1 MFNLIIFG
9 PPGSG
14 KGTQSKKITEKY
26 NIKHISTGDILRN
39 EVKQQTELGMKA
51 QKLMEKGELVP
62 DELLIKILHS
72 VMDKNKETAGFIFD
86 GFPRTLVQAKE
97 LDKLM
102 EQIDDSI
109 DLVISLEVP
118 DDEVVSRLLKRAEIE
133 GRKDDNRITI
143 GNRLNVYKEQTS
155 PLLDY
160 YAEANKLE
168 KVDGV
173 GTVDEIFNS
182 ICKVI
187 DKYLMI

>member
-39 EVKQQTELGMKA
+39 EVKQQTELGMQA
-51 QKLMEKGELVP
+51 QSLMEKGELVP

-102 EQIDDSI
+102 DQIDDSI

-118 DDEVVSRLLKRAEIE
+118 DEEVVSRLLKRAEIE

-160 YAEANKLE
+160 YAETNKLE

-173 GTVDEIFNS
+173 GTVDEIFDS

-187 DKYLMI
+187 DKYLMF